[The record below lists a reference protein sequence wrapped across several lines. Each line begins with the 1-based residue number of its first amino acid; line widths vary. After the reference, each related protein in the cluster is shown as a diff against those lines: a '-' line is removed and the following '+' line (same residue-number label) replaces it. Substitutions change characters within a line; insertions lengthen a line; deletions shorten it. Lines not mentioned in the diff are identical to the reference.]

1 MDNYN
6 YNGFPATYQPNY
18 YYSPTVT
25 QPIYNPRNWQQYNN
39 TTALPSYQQQQQ
51 QMQANSQLNNNS
63 MVWVQGEAG
72 AKAYVLPPNTTL
84 PLWDS
89 EAQVIYIKSVDGSG
103 KPTMT
108 ILDYVDRNAPAE
120 NNESHIEY
128 VTKEQL
134 DTLNSQFA
142 NINEK
147 LNGLG
152 KFVTKD
158 QLEALNVHLDDL
170 GSQVDDI
177 ENRIT
182 SLGKPQQNTTTNR
195 RGNK

>member
-1 MDNYN
+1 MDNYA

-18 YYSPTVT
+18 YYSPTAT
-25 QPIYNPRNWQQYNN
+25 QPIYNPRNWQQYN
-39 TTALPSYQQQQQ
+39 TTAVTSYQQQQTQNNNQ
-51 QMQANSQLNNNS
+51 QVNNNS

-89 EAQVIYIKSVDGSG
+89 EAQVIYIKSVDISG

-108 ILDYVDRNAPAE
+108 ILDYVDRNAPTE
-120 NNESHIEY
+120 VDSVQTEY
-128 VTKEQL
+128 ATKEQVEM
-134 DTLNSQFA
+134 LNSQFTA
-142 NINEK
+142 INDK
-147 LNGLG
+147 LAMLSE
-152 KFVTKD
+152 FVTKD
-158 QLEALNVHLDDL
+158 QLDFLNTHLDDL
-170 GSQVDDI
+170 GSQIEDI

-182 SLGKPQQNTTTNR
+182 SFGKSQQASATSNR

>member
-1 MDNYN
+1 MDNYS

-18 YYSPTVT
+18 YYSPTAT
-25 QPIYNPRNWQQYNN
+25 QPIYNPRNWQN

-51 QMQANSQLNNNS
+51 MQANQQLNNNP

-108 ILDYVDRNAPAE
+108 ILDYVDRNAPKE
-120 NNESHIEY
+120 KEEKSIEY

-134 DTLNSQFA
+134 ETLNSQFTS
-142 NINEK
+142 INEK
-147 LNGLG
+147 LNSLG
-152 KFVTKD
+152 NYVTKD
-158 QLEALNVHLDDL
+158 QFESINEHLDDL

-177 ENRIT
+177 EHRIT
-182 SLGKPQQNTTTNR
+182 SLGKPQQNSTTNNR

>member
-1 MDNYN
+1 MDNYT

-18 YYSPTVT
+18 YYSPNMT
-25 QPIYNPRNWQQYNN
+25 QPIYSPRNWQQYNT

-51 QMQANSQLNNNS
+51 AQNNQQSNNNNF

-72 AKAYVLPPNTTL
+72 AKAYALPPNTTL

-108 ILDYVDRNAPAE
+108 ILDYVDRNAQTDVVE
-120 NNESHIEY
+120 QSVEY
-128 VTKEQL
+128 ATKEQVEA
-134 DTLNSQFA
+134 LNSQFA
-142 NINEK
+142 TINNK
-147 LNGLG
+147 LATFGE
-152 KFVTKD
+152 FVTKD
-158 QLEALNVHLDDL
+158 QLDSLNNHLDDL
-170 GSQVDDI
+170 GTQIDDI

-182 SLGKPQQNTTTNR
+182 SFGKSQQSTTTTR
-195 RGNK
+195 RGSK